1 MGKPVG
7 QLDHEVEARQSAVE
21 EIVRQYPG
29 ATVAWDLKLDPYMI
43 VVSVNGSIVR
53 AFVERRT
60 LIERGATYEAFMRKL
75 SEQVIDS
82 QRVIE
87 LLGRDEGKAP
97 AARQRKPL
105 GPA

>member
-1 MGKPVG
+1 MG

-43 VVSVNGSIVR
+43 VVSINGSVVR

-60 LIERGATYEAFMRKL
+60 LIERGASYEALMRKL

-82 QRVIE
+82 QRAHE
-87 LLGRDEGKAP
+87 LLGPDERKSRAGG
-97 AARQRKPL
+97 QRKPL
-105 GPA
+105 RPA